1 MYLLTPM
8 EIHNHQF
15 KKSFRGY
22 SENEVDDFLDRIV
35 EDFEKLLR
43 ENDRLQNQI
52 NSDKREL
59 EQYRKLEK
67 TLNDTLMVAQRTA
80 DEVIT
85 AAKKNADEMKENV
98 ARECQTIRE
107 QARFDAAQ
115 QVEKATTKRDA
126 ILVEYDKF
134 VREKKA
140 FLMKLRTI
148 LETEL
153 TITAQMIE
161 NVPDV
166 SEEVKKILPKE
177 DLPAEEPIKAAEHV
191 KPVKPVTPVKT
202 VTPAKTVK
210 PVTKPAKPEE
220 PKPFIPAKD
229 EGLTNLVDVATKHV
243 TEEKDLV
250 TDGTMTYTPVK
261 PSAAPKLS
269 KES

>member
-22 SENEVDDFLDRIV
+22 NDNEVDDFLDRIV
-35 EDFEKLLR
+35 EDFEKLMR

-52 NSDKREL
+52 NADKREL

-85 AAKKNADEMKENV
+85 AAKKNADEIKENT

-107 QARFDAAQ
+107 QARFEAAQ
-115 QVEKATTKRDA
+115 QVEKATAKRDA
-126 ILVEYDKF
+126 ILAEYDRF
-134 VREKKA
+134 VREKNA

-166 SEEVKKILPKE
+166 SEAVKNIPTE
-177 DLPAEEPIKAAEHV
+177 DDAPAEEPVQAAEPV
-191 KPVKPVTPVKT
+191 TPVTTVKPVTPAKS
-202 VTPAKTVK
+202 VTPV
-210 PVTKPAKPEE
+210 KPEE
-220 PKPFIPAKD
+220 PDIPD
-229 EGLTNLVDVATKHV
+229 EDEDLGNLVDVATKHV

-250 TDGTMTYTPVK
+250 TDGTKTYKPVK

-269 KES
+269 KET